1 MKISERI
8 ISAILIVAMVII
20 PIFLIV
26 MLIISF
32 LTAKNMANPK
42 RYDKKNILKEDIEG
56 IGKLFNLKKYIEN
69 GPLKIEFLIT
79 AKNKKV
85 EYEIWGKET
94 NKKYVIL
101 VHGMYNTR
109 ERMYK
114 YAKIWN
120 DMGYNAIT
128 FDGRGWGTNAILGR
142 CTMGYKEPDVI
153 QEIYI
158 DIVEKY
164 QTNNIGLHGESMGG
178 ATVFNWIKKYRKF
191 TPVKFVI
198 VEAGYMDFRKPAL
211 LGIKKYKI
219 PSPVAIA
226 IYPLVKLWLL
236 AFGINLWKVNIKRKH
251 IKKWFNIP
259 ILLLHSKSDSVVP
272 WKEYERIK
280 RMLQKEK
287 IDFKTFEVEDANH
300 VRMLTNENVQQEW
313 VKTINKFITEVK
325 NEK

>member
-8 ISAILIVAMVII
+8 ISITLIIIMVII
-20 PIFLIV
+20 PIFLIIA
-26 MLIISF
+26 LIIAF

-42 RYDKKNILKEDIEG
+42 KYNKEDILKEDIEG
-56 IGKLFNLKKYIEN
+56 VGKLFDLKKYIQK
-69 GPLKIEFLIT
+69 GPLKTETLIT
-79 AKNKKV
+79 IENKKI

-114 YAKIWN
+114 YAKVWN
-120 DMGYNAIT
+120 DAGYNAIA

-153 QEIYI
+153 QEIYL
-158 DIVEKY
+158 DVVEKY
-164 QTNNIGLHGESMGG
+164 KTRNIGLHGESMGG

-191 TPVKFVI
+191 TPVQFV
-198 VEAGYMDFRKPAL
+198 VAEAGYMDFRKPAL
-211 LGIKKYKI
+211 LGIKKYKV
-219 PSPVAIA
+219 PTVMAIA

-236 AFGINLWKVNIKRKH
+236 TFGINLWKVNVKQKH
-251 IKKWFNIP
+251 IKQWFDIP
-259 ILLLHSKSDSVVP
+259 MLLIHSKTDSVVP
-272 WKEYERIK
+272 WEEYERIK
-280 RMLQKEK
+280 EMLQKSK
-287 IDFKTFEVEDANH
+287 VDFETLELEEGNH
-300 VRMLTNENVQQEW
+300 VRILTNKDIQKEW
-313 VKTINKFITEVK
+313 VEEINKFIKEVE